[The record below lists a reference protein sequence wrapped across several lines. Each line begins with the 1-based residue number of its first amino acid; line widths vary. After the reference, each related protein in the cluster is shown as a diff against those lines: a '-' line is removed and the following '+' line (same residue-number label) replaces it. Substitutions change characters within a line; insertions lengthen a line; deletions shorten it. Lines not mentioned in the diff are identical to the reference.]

1 MALFPFIFGCEG
13 QKVTVKERDFFRR
26 AQPFGFILFTR
37 NLKTPKQINTLCQ
50 SLRDAVGRNAPIMI
64 DQEGGR
70 VARLGA
76 PHWFEFSPALEQS
89 KNIQAERIFWLRGR
103 LIAENLRLS
112 GIDVNCAP
120 LGDIAQP
127 DTHFVLKNRC
137 YGTDGPKV
145 YANARAL
152 NLGLRHGGVSG
163 VLKHIPGHGRA
174 KLDSHLV
181 LPKVLEDASVLE
193 NTDFRVFS
201 ELRDIDMGMTA
212 HLVFNEIDPKNPVT
226 QSPTMINII
235 RNNIGFKGLLITD
248 DISMNALKGDLITRA
263 QKALWAGCDI
273 VLHCNGRLQEME
285 LLHQNC
291 NQLDGAPLGRA
302 KFAIKNRPTPVS
314 IDILQLTEEFA
325 VLMNE

>member
-1 MALFPFIFGCEG
+1 
-13 QKVTVKERDFFRR
+13 
-26 AQPFGFILFTR
+26 
-37 NLKTPKQINTLCQ
+37 
-50 SLRDAVGRNAPIMI
+50 
-64 DQEGGR
+64 
-70 VARLGA
+70 
-76 PHWFEFSPALEQS
+76 
-89 KNIQAERIFWLRGR
+89 
-103 LIAENLRLS
+103 
-112 GIDVNCAP
+112 
-120 LGDIAQP
+120 
-127 DTHFVLKNRC
+127 
-137 YGTDGPKV
+137 
-145 YANARAL
+145 
-152 NLGLRHGGVSG
+152 
-163 VLKHIPGHGRA
+163 
-174 KLDSHLV
+174 
-181 LPKVLEDASVLE
+181 
-193 NTDFRVFS
+193 
-201 ELRDIDMGMTA
+201 MGMTA

-291 NQLDGAPLGRA
+291 NQLDAAPLGRA